1 MLDGA
6 TKSWEVATDVNYAHW
21 KNCDAKVKKGLAHRD
36 SVGYYWKVGTT
47 SGGDTI
53 TIQVSRKY
61 IQRNA
66 DGYAVPD
73 ANGNI
78 VYLSVVDRTGNET
91 GKDVIL
97 KKLQMVREWLA
108 VNFNYDIDKVR
119 DAVQKKQYLYD
130 DKGYMVKDSRG
141 QSANVLSAI
150 SVTLAGIVT
159 CVRL

>member
-1 MLDGA
+1 
-6 TKSWEVATDVNYAHW
+6 V
-21 KNCDAKVKKGLAHRD
+21 
-36 SVGYYWKVGTT
+36 
-47 SGGDTI
+47 I
-53 TIQVSRKY
+53 TIQVYRKY

-130 DKGYMVKDSRG
+130 DQGYMVKDSRG
-141 QSANVLSAI
+141 RPINLLTYRRPDGT
-150 SVTLAGIVT
+150 TLMEELRKQVDKYKELMPT
-159 CVRL
+159 K